1 MKDGRVFEE
10 VEEFNR
16 GSVQNPMTVD
26 ELRAKFHDNASGAL
40 PADQRTRLV
49 DAVARTDELPDAR
62 VLVDLAV
69 GPSLA
74 HRALAKER

>member
-1 MKDGRVFEE
+1 MFEE

-16 GSVQNPMTVD
+16 GSVQNPMAVD

-40 PADQRTRLV
+40 PADQRTRLA
-49 DAVARTDELPDAR
+49 DAVARTEVLPDAR

-69 GPSLA
+69 GLSLT
-74 HRALAKER
+74 HRAVARER